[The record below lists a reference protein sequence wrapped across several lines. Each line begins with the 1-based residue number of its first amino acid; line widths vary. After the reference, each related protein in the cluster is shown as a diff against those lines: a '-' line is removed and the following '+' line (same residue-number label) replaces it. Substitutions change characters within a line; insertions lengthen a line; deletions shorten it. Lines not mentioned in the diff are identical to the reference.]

1 MCGICGINWT
11 DKDLIKLMGNAC
23 KHRGPEQEGFYLDDE
38 VSLCCERLRVM
49 DLRDIGGQPIHN
61 ENETIWAVQN
71 GEIYNFKKIK
81 NELER
86 KNHKFYSNT
95 DTEVLVHLYEEYGE
109 NFVEYLDGMFA
120 CAIWDLKNKKLIIA
134 RDRLG
139 VKPLY
144 YWFKN
149 NQLIF
154 ASEIKSILQYE
165 EVKRE
170 INYEGLA
177 QFVTYAYTID
187 GQTLLKDINEL
198 LPGHKLTYDISEKTI
213 KIKKYWNFK
222 LTENTFSEKENY
234 ENVKELLENA
244 INKRKISDA
253 PLGALL
259 SGGLDSSVMVAILN
273 KFSEKTIKTF
283 TTGFGNDLDEFVEA
297 KIVAEHCE
305 TDHKE
310 ILIDFSDLTK
320 SLPKIL
326 WHMELPFGR
335 PSILSNYMVSK
346 EIKKFVTVAY
356 TGEGSDELF
365 GGYNRYL
372 PFVKDS
378 SFFEKTKNY
387 EAVTSGFFKDKN
399 FRNEIFSNKVLKHL
413 KNNNHPSII
422 FKNILE
428 KNSMYG
434 TLNNVLYF
442 ELKTEIPGAQTWRID
457 RTASAHAI
465 ELREPFLDYKLI
477 EYTASVPENLKI
489 NPNKEFT
496 KKYLLQKIG
505 TDLLPEK
512 IVKRKKFPWGIPFYD
527 YFRVEFL
534 PIAKALIEESIK
546 NKRAYLNF
554 ESLKINSLS
563 EKILN
568 SKIENS
574 KDKEIDDN
582 ILRQTLFLFNLEMW
596 YKMFIELD
604 NFKNPTLEIN
614 KFI

>member
-1 MCGICGINWT
+1 MCGICGITWT

-23 KHRGPEQEGFYLDDE
+23 KHRGPEQEGFYLDE
-38 VSLCCERLRVM
+38 NVSLCCERLRVM

-61 ENETIWAVQN
+61 EDETVWAVQN
-71 GEIYNFKKIK
+71 GEIYNFKKLK
-81 NELER
+81 NNLEQ
-86 KNHKFYSNT
+86 KDHKFYSNT
-95 DTEVLVHLYEEYGE
+95 DTEVLVHLYEEYEE
-109 NFVEYLDGMFA
+109 NFVDYLDGMFA

-149 NQLIF
+149 KHLIF

-170 INYEGLA
+170 INHEGLS

-198 LPGHKLTYDISEKTI
+198 LPGHKLTYDLLEKTI
-213 KIKKYWNFK
+213 EVKKYWDLK
-222 LTENTFSEKENY
+222 LEKNTFSENENF
-234 ENVKELLENA
+234 EKVKKLLEDA
-244 INKRKISDA
+244 VEKRRTSDA

-273 KFSEKTIKTF
+273 KFSEKPIKTF
-283 TTGFGNDLDEFVEA
+283 TTGFGNDLDEFEEA
-297 KIVAEHCE
+297 KIVAEYCG
-305 TDHKE
+305 TDHNE
-310 ILIDFSDLTK
+310 IMIDFSDLTK

-372 PFVKDS
+372 PFVKDNN
-378 SFFEKTKNY
+378 FFQKTKNY
-387 EAVTSGFFKDKN
+387 EAITSGFFKDEKM
-399 FRNEIFSNKVLKHL
+399 RSEIFSDNVLKHFN
-413 KNNNHPSII
+413 NNNHPSVV
-422 FKNILE
+422 FNNIL
-428 KNSMYG
+428 KRNSEHG
-434 TLNNVLYF
+434 VLNNVLYF

-477 EYTASVPENLKI
+477 EYTASVPDNLKI
-489 NPNKEFT
+489 NPDKEFT

-505 TDLLPEK
+505 NNLLPEK
-512 IVKRKKFPWGIPFYD
+512 IVKRKKFPWGIPFYE

-534 PIAKALIEESIK
+534 PIAKTLIEESIR
-546 NKRAYLNF
+546 NKRSYLNTD
-554 ESLKINSLS
+554 SLKINTLS
-563 EKILN
+563 ERILN
-568 SKIENS
+568 TKIENS
-574 KDKEIDDN
+574 KEKEIDDN

-596 YKMFIELD
+596 YKMFIESD
-604 NFKNPTLEIN
+604 NFKNPNLSLN
-614 KFI
+614 GYL

>member
-1 MCGICGINWT
+1 MCGICGITWT

-23 KHRGPEQEGFYLDDE
+23 KHRGPEQEGFYLDDD

-61 ENETIWAVQN
+61 EDETVWAVQN
-71 GEIYNFKKIK
+71 GEIYNFKKLK
-81 NELER
+81 NNLEQ
-86 KNHKFYSNT
+86 KDHKFYSNT

-109 NFVEYLDGMFA
+109 NFVDYLDGMFA

-149 NQLIF
+149 KHLIF

-170 INYEGLA
+170 INHEGLS

-198 LPGHKLTYDISEKTI
+198 LPGHKLTYDLLEKTI
-213 KIKKYWNFK
+213 EVKKYWDLK
-222 LTENTFSEKENY
+222 LEKNTFSENENF
-234 ENVKELLENA
+234 EKVKKLLEDA
-244 INKRKISDA
+244 VEKRRISDA

-273 KFSEKTIKTF
+273 KFSEKPIKTF
-283 TTGFGNDLDEFVEA
+283 TTGFGNDLDEFEEA
-297 KIVAEHCE
+297 KIVAEHCG
-305 TDHKE
+305 TDHNE
-310 ILIDFSDLTK
+310 IMIDFSDLTK

-378 SFFEKTKNY
+378 NFFQKTKNY
-387 EAVTSGFFKDKN
+387 EAVTSGFFKDETM
-399 FRNEIFSNKVLKHL
+399 RSEIFSDNVLKHL
-413 KNNNHPSII
+413 KNNNHPSVV
-422 FKNILE
+422 FNNLLKRKSE
-428 KNSMYG
+428 YG
-434 TLNNVLYF
+434 VLNNVLYF

-465 ELREPFLDYKLI
+465 ELRDPFLDYKLI
-477 EYTASVPENLKI
+477 EYTASVPDNLKI
-489 NPNKEFT
+489 NPDKEFT

-512 IVKRKKFPWGIPFYD
+512 IVKRKKFPWGIPFYE

-534 PIAKALIEESIK
+534 PIAKTLIEESIR
-546 NKRAYLNF
+546 NKRSYLNTD
-554 ESLKINSLS
+554 SLKINSLS
-563 EKILN
+563 QRILN
-568 SKIENS
+568 AKIENS
-574 KDKEIDDN
+574 KEKEIDDN

-596 YKMFIELD
+596 YKMFIESD
-604 NFKNPTLEIN
+604 NFKNPNLSLN
-614 KFI
+614 SYL

>member
-1 MCGICGINWT
+1 MCGICGITWT

-23 KHRGPEQEGFYLDDE
+23 KHRGPEQEGFYLDDD

-61 ENETIWAVQN
+61 EDETVWAVQN
-71 GEIYNFKKIK
+71 GEIYNFKKLK
-81 NELER
+81 NNLEQ
-86 KNHKFYSNT
+86 KDHKFYSNT

-109 NFVEYLDGMFA
+109 NFVDYLDGMFA

-149 NQLIF
+149 KHLIF

-170 INYEGLA
+170 INHEGLS
-177 QFVTYAYTID
+177 QFVTYAYAID

-198 LPGHKLTYDISEKTI
+198 LPGHKLTYDLLEKTI
-213 KIKKYWNFK
+213 EVKKYWDLK
-222 LTENTFSEKENY
+222 LEKNTFSENENF
-234 ENVKELLENA
+234 EKVKKLLEDA
-244 INKRKISDA
+244 VEKRRISDA

-273 KFSEKTIKTF
+273 KFSEKPIKTF
-283 TTGFGNDLDEFVEA
+283 TTGFGNDLDEFEEA
-297 KIVAEHCE
+297 KIVAEHCG
-305 TDHKE
+305 TDHNE
-310 ILIDFSDLTK
+310 IMIDFSDLTK

-378 SFFEKTKNY
+378 NFFQKTKNY
-387 EAVTSGFFKDKN
+387 EAVTSGFFKDETM
-399 FRNEIFSNKVLKHL
+399 RSEIFSDNVLKHL
-413 KNNNHPSII
+413 KNNNHPSVV
-422 FKNILE
+422 FNNLLKR
-428 KNSMYG
+428 NSEYG
-434 TLNNVLYF
+434 VLNNVLYF

-477 EYTASVPENLKI
+477 EYTASVPDNLKI
-489 NPNKEFT
+489 NPDKEFT

-512 IVKRKKFPWGIPFYD
+512 IVKRKKFPWGIPFYE

-534 PIAKALIEESIK
+534 PIAKTLIEESIR
-546 NKRAYLNF
+546 NKRSYLNTD
-554 ESLKINSLS
+554 SLKINSLS
-563 EKILN
+563 QRILN
-568 SKIENS
+568 AKIENS
-574 KDKEIDDN
+574 KEKEIDDN

-596 YKMFIELD
+596 YKMFIESD
-604 NFKNPTLEIN
+604 NFKNPNLSLN
-614 KFI
+614 SYL

>member
-1 MCGICGINWT
+1 MCGICGITWT

-23 KHRGPEQEGFYLDDE
+23 KHRGPEQEGFYLDDD

-61 ENETIWAVQN
+61 EDETVWAVQN
-71 GEIYNFKKIK
+71 GEIYNFKKLK
-81 NELER
+81 NNLEQ
-86 KNHKFYSNT
+86 KDHKFYSNT

-109 NFVEYLDGMFA
+109 NFVDYLDGMFA

-149 NQLIF
+149 KHLIF

-170 INYEGLA
+170 INHEGLS

-198 LPGHKLTYDISEKTI
+198 LPGHKLTYDLLEKTI
-213 KIKKYWNFK
+213 EVKKYWDLK
-222 LTENTFSEKENY
+222 LEKNTFSENENF
-234 ENVKELLENA
+234 EKVKKLLEDA
-244 INKRKISDA
+244 VEKRRTSDA

-273 KFSEKTIKTF
+273 KFSEKPIKTF
-283 TTGFGNDLDEFVEA
+283 TTGFGNDLDEFEEA
-297 KIVAEHCE
+297 KIVAEYCG
-305 TDHKE
+305 TDHNE
-310 ILIDFSDLTK
+310 IMIDFSDLTK

-372 PFVKDS
+372 PFVKDNN
-378 SFFEKTKNY
+378 FFQKTKNY
-387 EAVTSGFFKDKN
+387 EAITSGFFKDEKM
-399 FRNEIFSNKVLKHL
+399 RSEIFSDNVLKHFN
-413 KNNNHPSII
+413 NNNHPSVV
-422 FKNILE
+422 FNNIL
-428 KNSMYG
+428 KRNSEHG
-434 TLNNVLYF
+434 VLNNVLYF

-477 EYTASVPENLKI
+477 EYTASVPDNLKI
-489 NPNKEFT
+489 NPDKEFT

-505 TDLLPEK
+505 NNLLPEK
-512 IVKRKKFPWGIPFYD
+512 IVKRKKFPWGIPFYE

-534 PIAKALIEESIK
+534 PIAKTLIEESIR
-546 NKRAYLNF
+546 NKRSYLNTD
-554 ESLKINSLS
+554 SLKINTLS
-563 EKILN
+563 ERILN
-568 SKIENS
+568 TKIENS
-574 KDKEIDDN
+574 KEKEIDDN

-596 YKMFIELD
+596 YKMFIESD
-604 NFKNPTLEIN
+604 NFKNPNLSLN
-614 KFI
+614 GYL

>member
-1 MCGICGINWT
+1 M
-11 DKDLIKLMGNAC
+11 
-23 KHRGPEQEGFYLDDE
+23 
-38 VSLCCERLRVM
+38 
-49 DLRDIGGQPIHN
+49 
-61 ENETIWAVQN
+61 
-71 GEIYNFKKIK
+71 
-81 NELER
+81 
-86 KNHKFYSNT
+86 
-95 DTEVLVHLYEEYGE
+95 
-109 NFVEYLDGMFA
+109 
-120 CAIWDLKNKKLIIA
+120 
-134 RDRLG
+134 
-139 VKPLY
+139 
-144 YWFKN
+144 
-149 NQLIF
+149 
-154 ASEIKSILQYE
+154 
-165 EVKRE
+165 
-170 INYEGLA
+170 
-177 QFVTYAYTID
+177 
-187 GQTLLKDINEL
+187 
-198 LPGHKLTYDISEKTI
+198 
-213 KIKKYWNFK
+213 
-222 LTENTFSEKENY
+222 
-234 ENVKELLENA
+234 
-244 INKRKISDA
+244 
-253 PLGALL
+253 
-259 SGGLDSSVMVAILN
+259 
-273 KFSEKTIKTF
+273 
-283 TTGFGNDLDEFVEA
+283 EA

>member
-1 MCGICGINWT
+1 MCGICGITWT

-23 KHRGPEQEGFYLDDE
+23 KHRGPEQEGFYLDE
-38 VSLCCERLRVM
+38 NVSLCCERLRVM

-61 ENETIWAVQN
+61 EDETVWAVQN
-71 GEIYNFKKIK
+71 GEIYNFKKLK
-81 NELER
+81 NNLEQ
-86 KNHKFYSNT
+86 KDHKFYSNT

-109 NFVEYLDGMFA
+109 NFVDYLDGMFA

-149 NQLIF
+149 KHLIF

-170 INYEGLA
+170 INFEGLS

-198 LPGHKLTYDISEKTI
+198 LPGHKLTYDLLEKTI
-213 KIKKYWNFK
+213 EVKKYWDLK
-222 LTENTFSEKENY
+222 LEKNTFSENENF
-234 ENVKELLENA
+234 EKVKHLLEDA
-244 INKRKISDA
+244 VDKRRISDA

-273 KFSEKTIKTF
+273 KFSEKPIKTF
-283 TTGFGNDLDEFVEA
+283 TTGFGNDLDEFEEA
-297 KIVAEHCE
+297 KIVAEHCG

-310 ILIDFSDLTK
+310 ILINFSDLTK
-320 SLPKIL
+320 SLPQIL

-365 GGYNRYL
+365 GGYNRYM
-372 PFVKDS
+372 PFVKDNN
-378 SFFEKTKNY
+378 FFQKTKNY
-387 EAVTSGFFKDKN
+387 EAITSGFFKDEKM
-399 FRNEIFSNKVLKHL
+399 RSEIFSDNVLKHF
-413 KNNNHPSII
+413 KNNHHPSVV
-422 FKNILE
+422 FNNIL
-428 KNSMYG
+428 KRNSEHG
-434 TLNNVLYF
+434 VLNCVLYF

-477 EYTASVPENLKI
+477 EYTASVPDNLKI
-489 NPNKEFT
+489 NPDKEFT

-505 TDLLPEK
+505 NNLLPEK
-512 IVKRKKFPWGIPFYD
+512 IVKRKKFPWGIPFYE

-534 PIAKALIEESIK
+534 PIAKTLIEESIR
-546 NKRAYLNF
+546 NKRSYLNTD
-554 ESLKINSLS
+554 SLKINTLS
-563 EKILN
+563 ERILN
-568 SKIENS
+568 TKIENS
-574 KDKEIDDN
+574 KEKEIDDN

-596 YKMFIELD
+596 YKMFIESD
-604 NFKNPTLEIN
+604 NFKNPNLSLN
-614 KFI
+614 GYL